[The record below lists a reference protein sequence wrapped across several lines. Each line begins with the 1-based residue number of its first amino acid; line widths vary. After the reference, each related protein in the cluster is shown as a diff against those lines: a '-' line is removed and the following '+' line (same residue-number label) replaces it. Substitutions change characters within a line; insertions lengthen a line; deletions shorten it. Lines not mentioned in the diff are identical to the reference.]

1 LLLERMRADTTAQRL
16 AAAATRTPES
26 VDRDRSTH
34 TAAAAFRPDHCRSG
48 HGGTDAVRYSN
59 GSVH

>member
-16 AAAATRTPES
+16 AAATMTPES
-26 VDRDRSTH
+26 VERDRSTH